1 MKYKVIFDT
10 NSIRN
15 AESVADFL
23 GGRAELER
31 FLKVSEIIIP
41 DIVIEEIKNQKRKH
55 LISKRE
61 SFISNPFHF
70 LRKINE
76 EETKSFDIDKWITD
90 LVDKESIPHT
100 VIFLTRDKDNV
111 LDKMKDLC
119 LANLPPFEENCDKGF
134 KDTYIYFT
142 ILEYL
147 ESHIGENVF
156 VVTSDDRLKMAF
168 EKNARVKVAKNFDE
182 FEKYIDAYF
191 RDEYFINRLK
201 EEVSSNITAE
211 CIEDT
216 WLNINENWVIKIF
229 CDNKTYFIEVD
240 FSSRE
245 IIDFTDF
252 DFSTLIR
259 ELVASRSFANTHLM
273 ISSLSEYMQYFS
285 NQDVVDLIDAST
297 ENSQIYSISTD
308 EDVKQFFISLSE
320 SKSQIITD
328 EEVMLR
334 FKQIFKET

>member
-55 LISKRE
+55 LISKRD
-61 SFISNPFHF
+61 SFLSNPFHF

-76 EETKSFDIDKWITD
+76 EETKSFDIEKWITD
-90 LVDKESIPHT
+90 LVDEESVPHT
-100 VIFLTRDKDNV
+100 VIFLTKDNV
-111 LDKMKDLC
+111 LDEIKKLC

-134 KDTYIYFT
+134 KDAYIYFT

-147 ESHIGENVF
+147 ECIDGENVF
-156 VVTSDDRLKMAF
+156 VVTNDDRLRMAF
-168 EKNARVKVAKNFDE
+168 DNNPRVIVVKNFDE
-182 FEKYIDAYF
+182 FEKYIDSYF
-191 RDEYFINRLK
+191 REEYFINRLK
-201 EEVSSNITAE
+201 EEVSGNITTD
-211 CIEDT
+211 CIEGI
-216 WLNINENWVIKIF
+216 WLNTNENWVIKIL
-229 CDNKTYFIEVD
+229 CDEKTYFVEVD
-240 FSSRE
+240 FSTRE
-245 IIDFTDF
+245 IIGFTDF
-252 DFSTLIR
+252 DFSTFVR
-259 ELVASRSFANTHLM
+259 ELVNSGSFANTHSM
-273 ISSLSEYMQYFS
+273 ISSLSEYVQYFS
-285 NQDVVDLIDAST
+285 NQDIIDLIGAST

-308 EDVKQFFISLSE
+308 EDVKEFFTSLSE

-328 EEVMLR
+328 EDVAWR
-334 FKQIFKET
+334 FKQVFKQE